1 MIELGSSIISS
12 TIATVLLYPA
22 ERVKIEM
29 QLSTVKEEKPQ
40 SEAIPE

>member
-40 SEAIPE
+40 SEPIPE